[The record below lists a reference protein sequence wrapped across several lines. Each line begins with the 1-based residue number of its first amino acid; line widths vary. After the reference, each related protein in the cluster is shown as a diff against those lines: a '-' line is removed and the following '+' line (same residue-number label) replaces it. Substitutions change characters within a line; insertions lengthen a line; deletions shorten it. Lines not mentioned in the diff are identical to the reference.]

1 MNGQMRKDVVLA
13 MVSQSMNEN
22 TFAKIE
28 VYDNINAK
36 ICHGVNKKLFVYDFD
51 SLVTNIRES

>member
-1 MNGQMRKDVVLA
+1 MRKDVVLA